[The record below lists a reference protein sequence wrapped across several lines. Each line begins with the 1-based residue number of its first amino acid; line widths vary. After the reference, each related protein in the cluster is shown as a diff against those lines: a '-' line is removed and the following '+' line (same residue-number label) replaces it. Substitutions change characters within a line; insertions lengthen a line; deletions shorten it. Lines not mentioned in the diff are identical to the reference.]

1 MRVAAWFA
9 YSIILFG
16 LHGEDFGIFKV
27 GKYFFISY
35 YSFLMYLLFIYYILI
50 IHFFKVLPI
59 FAAIASFA
67 PFLGVIHWAKVINPA
82 YRGTPKKVTFDS
94 EPEEIESLLF
104 ILS

>member
-35 YSFLMYLLFIYYILI
+35 YSFLMYLLSVPERSEGTEVSKIAIRNCRI
-50 IHFFKVLPI
+50 SVL
-59 FAAIASFA
+59 A
-67 PFLGVIHWAKVINPA
+67 
-82 YRGTPKKVTFDS
+82 
-94 EPEEIESLLF
+94 
-104 ILS
+104 